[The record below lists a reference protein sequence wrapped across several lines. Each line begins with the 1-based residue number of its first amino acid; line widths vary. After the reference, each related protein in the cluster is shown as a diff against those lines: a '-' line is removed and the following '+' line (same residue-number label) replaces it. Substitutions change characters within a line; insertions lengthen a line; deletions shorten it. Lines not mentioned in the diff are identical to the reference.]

1 MFRPGGVGGDVG
13 QVDFG
18 LLAGGEL
25 DFCFFCRFFQALQGE
40 RVFGEV
46 DAAVFFEFGD
56 EVVDDARVEVFAAEE
71 GVAVGGE
78 DFKLLFAFEVNGF
91 DDGDVEGAATEVI
104 DRDFRVARATIHA
117 VGQGGCGR
125 FVDDA
130 LDVQPGDAAGV
141 FGCLA
146 LAVVKVGRH
155 GDDGVGNFFA
165 EEVFHRFF
173 HFHQDARRYFRRCH
187 FFVHRFYPGV
197 AVVGLD
203 DFVGDEVDVFLYFFF
218 VEAAAN
224 QALDGVEGV
233 FRVGDR
239 LTFRRLADQHFA
251 VVGEGDDGRRGAR
264 AFGVFDDA
272 RLVAVHDGYA

>member
-1 MFRPGGVGGDVG
+1 MLF
-13 QVDFG
+13 
-18 LLAGGEL
+18 AI
-25 DFCFFCRFFQALQGE
+25 
-40 RVFGEV
+40 EV
-46 DAAVFFEFGD
+46 D
-56 EVVDDARVEVFAAEE
+56 
-71 GVAVGGE
+71 
-78 DFKLLFAFEVNGF
+78 GF

-104 DRDFRVARATIHA
+104 DGDFRVARATVHA
-117 VGQGGCGR
+117 VGEGGGGR

-130 LDVQPGDAAGV
+130 LDVQPGDAAG
-141 FGCLA
+141 GNCRLT
-146 LAVVKVGRH
+146 LAVVEVGGH
-155 GDDGVGNFFA
+155 GDDGFADFFA
-165 EEVFHRFF
+165 EEVFHGFF
-173 HFHQDARRYFRRCH
+173 HFHQHARRYFRRCH
-187 FFVHRFYPGV
+187 FFVHCFDPGV

-203 DFVGDEVDVFLYFFF
+203 DFVGDEVDVFLHFFF